1 MLEESSL
8 SSSVFLN
15 PLPPRPVYVNANVV
29 CDNVWEIN
37 GLLHV
42 TCQQILPASETF
54 TMSRRSSRR
63 K

>member
-8 SSSVFLN
+8 SSSISE
-15 PLPPRPVYVNANVV
+15 PLPPRPVHVNANVV